1 MVPEQ
6 RRQQIVTALG
16 TRGMVR
22 ADDLA
27 TQLGVSLETIRR
39 DLNELERRGEL
50 TRVYGGATRAPRRS
64 ETWERRSVSQIP
76 AKRAIARYAV
86 QLLRPQQTVVFDMG
100 TTVFEAARALP
111 VDWVGQVVTTSGH
124 VARELAD
131 HRGVKVQTVGGQ
143 VREHDLSTSG
153 REAERVFAE
162 GFSDVAF
169 VCAGGVHP
177 QAGLTGCHEGEA
189 AVRRQMIG
197 RSFERYVLADASKLG
212 RVSTYRVSDLAAI
225 TAVITDSEV
234 TKDVFDA
241 LVARGLRVHVAPPL
255 PVDQPVG

>member
-27 TQLGVSLETIRR
+27 NQLGVSLETIRR

-50 TRVYGGATRAPRRS
+50 TRVYGGATRAPKRS
-64 ETWERRSVSQIP
+64 ESWERRVASRVP
-76 AKRAIARYAV
+76 AKRAIARYAIR
-86 QLLRPQQTVVFDMG
+86 LLRPQQTVVFDMG
-100 TTVFEAARALP
+100 TTIYEAAKALP
-111 VDWVGQVVTTSGH
+111 ADWVGSVLTTSGH
-124 VARELAD
+124 VAQHLSD
-131 HRGVKVQTVGGQ
+131 YPGVRVQLVPGQ
-143 VREHDLSTSG
+143 VREEELSVSG
-153 REAERVFAE
+153 PEAEQVFAG
-162 GFSDVAF
+162 GFSDVAL

-189 AVRRQMIG
+189 AVRRHMIA
-197 RSFERYVLADASKLG
+197 RSFERYVLADSSKLG
-212 RVSTYRVSDLAAI
+212 RVSQYRVTDLSSI

-234 TKDVFDA
+234 TKDVLDA
-241 LVARGLRVHVAPPL
+241 LVARGLRVHVAPPV
-255 PVDQPVG
+255 PVDQPA

>member
-50 TRVYGGATRAPRRS
+50 TRVYGGATRAPKRS
-64 ETWERRSVSQIP
+64 DSWERRSVSRIP

-86 QLLRPQQTVVFDMG
+86 RLLRPQQTVIFDMG
-100 TTVFEAARALP
+100 TTVFETARALP
-111 VDWVGQVVTTSGH
+111 VDWSGQVVTTSGH
-124 VARELAD
+124 VAAQLAD
-131 HRGVKVQTVGGQ
+131 RPGIRVQSVPGQ
-143 VREHDLSTSG
+143 VRDHDRSASG
-153 REAERVFAE
+153 AEAERAFAE
-162 GFSDVAF
+162 GFADVAL
-169 VCAGGVHP
+169 VCAGGIHP

-189 AVRRQMIG
+189 TVRRQMIA

-212 RVSTYRVSDLAAI
+212 RVSLYRVTDLSSI

-234 TKDVFDA
+234 TKDVLDA

-255 PVDQPVG
+255 PVDQPV

>member
-50 TRVYGGATRAPRRS
+50 TRVYGGATRAPKRS
-64 ETWERRSVSQIP
+64 ESWERRIVSRIP
-76 AKRAIARYAV
+76 AKRAIARFAV
-86 QLLRPQQTVVFDMG
+86 KLLRPQQTVVFDMG

-111 VDWVGQVVTTSGH
+111 VDWAGQVVTTSGH
-124 VARELAD
+124 VARHLAERD
-131 HRGVKVQTVGGQ
+131 GVRVQTVAGEM
-143 VREHDLSTSG
+143 REPDLSISG
-153 REAERVFAE
+153 QETERTLAE
-162 GFSDVAF
+162 GFADVAF

-189 AVRRQMIG
+189 AVRRHMIS

-212 RVSTYRVSDLAAI
+212 RVSTYRVSDLNAV

-241 LVARGLRVHVAPPL
+241 LVARGLRVHVAPPV
-255 PVDQPVG
+255 PADQPVS

>member
-27 TQLGVSLETIRR
+27 NQLGVSLETIRR

-50 TRVYGGATRAPRRS
+50 TRVYGGATRAPKQSESWDRRS
-64 ETWERRSVSQIP
+64 GSHVP

-86 QLLRPQQTVVFDMG
+86 RLLQPQRTVAFDMG
-100 TTVFEAARALP
+100 TTIYEAAKALP
-111 VDWVGQVVTTSGH
+111 GDWVGSILTTNGH
-124 VARELAD
+124 VAQHLSDYPGVRVQLVPGEVRAEELS
-131 HRGVKVQTVGGQ
+131 V
-143 VREHDLSTSG
+143 SG
-153 REAERVFAE
+153 PAAERVFAE
-162 GFSDVAF
+162 GFADVAF
-169 VCAGGVHP
+169 VCADGIHP

-189 AVRRQMIG
+189 AVRRLMIA
-197 RSFERYVLADASKLG
+197 RSFERYVLADSSKLG
-212 RVSTYRVSDLAAI
+212 RVSQFRVSDLTSI
-225 TAVITDSEV
+225 TAVITDSDV
-234 TKDVFDA
+234 TKDVLDA

-255 PVDQPVG
+255 PVDQPA

>member
-50 TRVYGGATRAPRRS
+50 TRVYGGATRAPKRS
-64 ETWERRSVSQIP
+64 EGWDRRVGSQVA
-76 AKRAIARYAV
+76 AKQAIARYAV
-86 QLLRPQQTVVFDMG
+86 RLLRPQQTVVFDMG
-100 TTVFEAARALP
+100 TTLLEAAKALP
-111 VDWVGQVVTTSGH
+111 GDWAGSILTTSGH
-124 VARELAD
+124 VASHLAD
-131 HRGVKVQTVGGQ
+131 HAGVKVQLVPGH
-143 VREHDLSTSG
+143 VREEELAVSG
-153 REAERVFAE
+153 PAAERVFAE
-162 GFSDVAF
+162 GFADVAL

-189 AVRRQMIG
+189 TVRRQMIA
-197 RSFERYVLADASKLG
+197 RSFERYVLADSTKLG
-212 RVSTYRVSDLAAI
+212 RVSTYRVTDLSSI
-225 TAVITDSEV
+225 TAVITDSDV
-234 TKDVFDA
+234 TKDVLDA

-255 PVDQPVG
+255 PVDQHA

>member
-27 TQLGVSLETIRR
+27 NQLGVSLETIRR

-50 TRVYGGATRAPRRS
+50 TRVYGGATRAPKRS
-64 ETWERRSVSQIP
+64 EAWDRRVVSRVP
-76 AKRAIARYAV
+76 AKRAIARYALR
-86 QLLRPQQTVVFDMG
+86 LLRPQQTVVFDMG
-100 TTVFEAARALP
+100 TTIYEAAKALP
-111 VDWVGQVVTTSGH
+111 GDWVGSILTTSGH
-124 VARELAD
+124 VAQHLADYPGVRVQLVPGEVRDEELA
-131 HRGVKVQTVGGQ
+131 V
-143 VREHDLSTSG
+143 SG
-153 REAERVFAE
+153 PEAERVFAG
-162 GFSDVAF
+162 GFADVAF

-189 AVRRQMIG
+189 AVRRHMIA
-197 RSFERYVLADASKLG
+197 RSFERYVLADSSKLG
-212 RVSTYRVSDLAAI
+212 RVSQYRVTDLSSI
-225 TAVITDSEV
+225 TAVITDSDV
-234 TKDVFDA
+234 TKDVLDA

-255 PVDQPVG
+255 PVDQPA